1 MVISALLLGDPQRIT
16 HVYGPQQMERLKAL
30 VSLHKEILTQG
41 SLLAEI
47 QAGLKPEVILSTW
60 GMPRLTDEELDAM
73 PQLKLVL
80 YAAGDV
86 RAFAEPIVARGIPLV
101 SAWRA
106 NAIPVAQF
114 ALAQIL
120 LAAKGWWGNVTCYK
134 SDRHRRDVP
143 VGPGCHELTVALIG
157 GGAISRLLISHLKP
171 FGMRILLVDP
181 YLSDSECQTLGVE
194 KVSLEEAFSQAFI
207 VSNHVPDN
215 EETRDM
221 IGAEHFRLLPQ
232 GGAFINTGRG
242 RTLRNEEFIQTFQER
257 PDLTALLDVTHPEP
271 LPSDSPLWDMPNIH
285 VSSHIAGA
293 IGAET
298 RRMADLCLDELE
310 RWLKGEPLQHLVEP
324 GALKL

>member
-1 MVISALLLGDPQRIT
+1 MSFSALLLGDPNRIAQ
-16 HVYGPQQMERLKAL
+16 VYGPQQMARVRSL
-30 VSLHKEILTQG
+30 VSLHAEVLTQG
-41 SLLAEI
+41 ALLKAL
-47 QAGLKPEVILSTW
+47 QAGLNPEVILSTW
-60 GMPRLTDEELDAM
+60 GMPCLTAEELDAM

-86 RAFAEPIVARGIPLV
+86 RGFAEPIVARGIPLV

-120 LAAKGWWGNVTCYK
+120 LAAKGWWGNVTRYK
-134 SDRHRRDVP
+134 KDRHRRNVP

-157 GGAISRLLISHLKP
+157 GGAISQLLINHLRP
-171 FGMRILLVDP
+171 FGIKILLVDP
-181 YLSDSECQTLGVE
+181 YISEEKAALMGV
-194 KVSLEEAFSQAFI
+194 KKASMEEAFSQAFI
-207 VSNHVPDN
+207 VSNHAPNN
-215 EETRDM
+215 EETRGM
-221 IGAEHFRLLPQ
+221 IGAEHWRLMPH

-242 RTLRNEEFIQTFQER
+242 QTLRNEEFIEVFRER

-271 LPSDSPLWDMPNIH
+271 LPPDSPLWDLPNVH

-293 IGAET
+293 IGSET
-298 RRMADLCLDELE
+298 HRMADLCLDELE
-310 RWLKGEPLQHLVEP
+310 RWLKGEPLQHLVEQ

>member
-1 MVISALLLGDPQRIT
+1 MSSSAILLGDPNRIAQ
-16 HVYGPQQMERLKAL
+16 VYGPDQMERLRAL
-30 VSLHKEILTQG
+30 VALHGEVLTHP
-41 SLLAEI
+41 SLLPEL
-47 QAGLKPEVILSTW
+47 QKGLEPEVILSTW
-60 GMPRLTDEELDAM
+60 GMPRLSEEDLAAM
-73 PQLKLVL
+73 PRLKLVL

-86 RAFAEPIVARGIPLV
+86 RSFAEPIVSRGIPLV

-120 LAAKGWWGNVTCYK
+120 LAAKGWWGNVTRYK
-134 SDRHRRDVP
+134 EDRHRRDVP

-157 GGAISRLLISHLKP
+157 GGAISRLLISHLKS
-171 FGMRILLVDP
+171 FGIKVLLVDP
-181 YLSDSECQTLGVE
+181 YLSGSEFQALGAQ

-221 IGAEHFRLLPQ
+221 IGAEHFRLMPR

-242 RTLRNEEFIQTFQER
+242 RTLRNEEFIQVFQER
-257 PDLTALLDVTHPEP
+257 TDLTALLDVTHPEP
-271 LPSDSPLWDMPNIH
+271 LPTDSPLWELANVH

-298 RRMADLCLDELE
+298 RRMADLCIDELE
-310 RWLKGEPLQHLVEP
+310 RWLKGEPLQHLVQP
-324 GALKL
+324 GALKA